1 MIYIINDEVRFN
13 SSSNKLTSLLTSEE
27 VILTYP
33 AGKCLK
39 LLLDNA
45 YSVVSHNQFFE
56 KVWSDSGAEV
66 ATNTLYQNISMIRRS
81 FREISS
87 ATIFNDVIRTVPRK
101 GFKINEEINIT
112 VLDNNHNENESVE
125 SEENDTHTENINK
138 NHVAKGIFTTKNTL
152 LIVCFFAAWGIVYI
166 SSYFFDMA
174 FQSKSHTI
182 KKIDAFSNYAQHP
195 TQEGCSY
202 FYDNKYFNSV
212 DMLSPIIE
220 KLQKMEVNC
229 KIHPYVYIA
238 TNDSMSGFYAFTC
251 SQMLNSESPN
261 NCNSLYYKAE

>member
-13 SSSNKLTSLLTSEE
+13 SSSNKLTSLLISEE

-56 KVWSDSGAEV
+56 KVWSDSSAEV

-87 ATIFNDVIRTVPRK
+87 STIFNDVIRTVPRK

-112 VLDNNHNENESVE
+112 VLDNNHTENESVE
-125 SEENDTHTENINK
+125 SEEDGTHIENINK
-138 NHVAKGIFTTKNTL
+138 NHVAKDIFTTKNTL

-174 FQSKSHTI
+174 FQSKAHTI
-182 KKIDAFSNYAQHP
+182 KKQ
-195 TQEGCSY
+195 
-202 FYDNKYFNSV
+202 
-212 DMLSPIIE
+212 MLSQI
-220 KLQKMEVNC
+220 
-229 KIHPYVYIA
+229 
-238 TNDSMSGFYAFTC
+238 
-251 SQMLNSESPN
+251 MLNILLRKGVAISMTIDILIP
-261 NCNSLYYKAE
+261 

>member
-56 KVWSDSGAEV
+56 KVWSDSSAEV

-125 SEENDTHTENINK
+125 SEESEENGTHTENINK

-166 SSYFFDMA
+166 SSYFSIWLFKA
-174 FQSKSHTI
+174 
-182 KKIDAFSNYAQHP
+182 NP
-195 TQEGCSY
+195 T
-202 FYDNKYFNSV
+202 
-212 DMLSPIIE
+212 L
-220 KLQKMEVNC
+220 
-229 KIHPYVYIA
+229 
-238 TNDSMSGFYAFTC
+238 
-251 SQMLNSESPN
+251 
-261 NCNSLYYKAE
+261 